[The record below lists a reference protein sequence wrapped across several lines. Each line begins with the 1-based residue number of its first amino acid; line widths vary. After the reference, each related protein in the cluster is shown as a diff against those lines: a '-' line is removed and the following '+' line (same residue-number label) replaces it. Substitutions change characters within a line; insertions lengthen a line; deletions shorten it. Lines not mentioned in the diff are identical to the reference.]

1 MAKAK
6 KAKKEWY
13 TIIAPSYLKNVE
25 IGKTLAND
33 PNLLIGRKLT
43 VSAID
48 VTNDMN
54 KYYLKL
60 TFRITEVNGN
70 IAKSEFEGSECLRDY
85 IARMVLRRVKRIDV
99 VQDLVTKDGKKIRV
113 KSLVVLPRRP
123 TSSVRKAVRKR
134 VSELVEKIVTNS
146 KLADVVN
153 DILNEKI
160 KRKIYREIKKIYP
173 VRNFEI
179 RKTEIIHK

>member
-13 TIIAPSYLKNVE
+13 TIIAPPYLKNVE
-25 IGKTLAND
+25 IGKTLASD

-43 VSAID
+43 ISAIE
-48 VTNDMN
+48 VTNDMS

-60 TFRITEVNGN
+60 TFRITEVDGK
-70 IAKSEFEGSECLRDY
+70 IAKTEFEGSECLRDY

-99 VQDLVTKDGKKIRV
+99 VQDLVTKDGKLIRV
-113 KSLVVLPRRP
+113 KSLVILPRRP
-123 TSSVRKAVRKR
+123 TSSVKKAVRKR

-146 KLADVVN
+146 KLEDVVN
-153 DILNEKI
+153 DILNEKM
-160 KRKIYREIKKIYP
+160 KREIYREIKKIYP